1 MPLIGA
7 ADANLRGGVM
17 RPEGHLDDKRVADA
31 DAKKY
36 GSTYYNSIDV
46 HNYKN

>member
-7 ADANLRGGVM
+7 ADANLGGGM